1 MQLFSKHFYLCCKY
15 FAAILVASSSIYVTG
30 VKENLLLAHYSH
42 FKSALEEAKN
52 VPRIFSA
59 YFENKMRQD
68 KRTSSKCCHNI

>member
-1 MQLFSKHFYLCCKY
+1 MHARSQTIKKDIVKDMQ
-15 FAAILVASSSIYVTG
+15 
-30 VKENLLLAHYSH
+30 KENLLLAHYSH